1 MCGIVGVAAKREVGN
16 ILLEGLRRLEYRGYD
31 SAGLAILDASG
42 SLHRLRTLG
51 KVESLNEAFKDNPL
65 EGSLGIAHTRWA
77 THGKPSEKNAHPHRS
92 GGAAI
97 VHNGIIENHE
107 TLKSAL
113 KDSGYIF
120 ESDTDSEVIAHQL
133 NFELKHAENFRDGMI
148 SLLNKLEG
156 AYAIAVV
163 DETNPEK
170 IFAARLGSP
179 LVLGLGIG
187 ENYLASDPQAL
198 RPVTDRF
205 IFLEDEEIVELTKS
219 EISIFGH
226 NRDSIER
233 RAITLDTRNDPADK
247 GNFRHYMQKEIFE
260 QPETVKKTLAGR
272 LGKNKVLVECF
283 GVGAESI
290 FKKVKSI
297 QIIGCGS
304 SYYSGLVAKYWFEQ
318 LIGVSCQVEIASEF
332 RYRKNVVHSDTIL
345 VAISQSGETA
355 DTLAAVR
362 NIKDE
367 NYLATLSLC
376 NTPNSSLV
384 RETDFTLMMEAGAE
398 ICVASTKAFTNQL
411 VNLLML
417 VSAIGQSKGC
427 APAIASEIFNA
438 LTSLPSEIERDF
450 KPRFRY

>member
-51 KVESLNEAFKDNPL
+51 KVESLNEAYKDNSL

-133 NFELKHAENFRDGMI
+133 NFELKHAANFRDGMI

-205 IFLEDEEIVELTKS
+205 IFLEDEEIVELTKN

-226 NRDSIER
+226 NCDSIER

-297 QIIGCGS
+297 QI
-304 SYYSGLVAKYWFEQ
+304 KE
-318 LIGVSCQVEIASEF
+318 
-332 RYRKNVVHSDTIL
+332 D
-345 VAISQSGETA
+345 
-355 DTLAAVR
+355 
-362 NIKDE
+362 
-367 NYLATLSLC
+367 
-376 NTPNSSLV
+376 
-384 RETDFTLMMEAGAE
+384 
-398 ICVASTKAFTNQL
+398 
-411 VNLLML
+411 
-417 VSAIGQSKGC
+417 
-427 APAIASEIFNA
+427 
-438 LTSLPSEIERDF
+438 
-450 KPRFRY
+450 

>member
-31 SAGLAILDASG
+31 SAGLAILNSAG
-42 SLHRLRTLG
+42 NLERLRRLG
-51 KVESLNEAFKDNPL
+51 KVQSLNEAYKEKPL

-77 THGKPSEKNAHPHRS
+77 THGKPSEKNAHPHQS
-92 GGAAI
+92 GGIAI

-107 TLKSAL
+107 TLKSEL
-113 KDSGYIF
+113 EDSGYIF

-133 NFELKHAENFRDGMI
+133 HFELKHAKTTRDGMI

-233 RAITLDTRNDPADK
+233 RAITLDARNDPADK

-260 QPETVKKTLAGR
+260 QPEAVKKTLAGR
-272 LGKNKVLVECF
+272 LGKTKVLVDCF
-283 GVGAESI
+283 GVGSESI
-290 FKKVKSI
+290 FQKVKSI

-318 LIGVSCQVEIASEF
+318 LVGVSCQVDIAS
-332 RYRKNVVHSDTIL
+332 
-345 VAISQSGETA
+345 
-355 DTLAAVR
+355 
-362 NIKDE
+362 
-367 NYLATLSLC
+367 
-376 NTPNSSLV
+376 
-384 RETDFTLMMEAGAE
+384 
-398 ICVASTKAFTNQL
+398 
-411 VNLLML
+411 
-417 VSAIGQSKGC
+417 
-427 APAIASEIFNA
+427 
-438 LTSLPSEIERDF
+438 
-450 KPRFRY
+450 